1 MRTMREKV
9 RDSKLRAGDIWK
21 EGKENERRKLRK
33 KARAFVSSR
42 SLVSKKVQ
50 ENFATFIY
58 KELTVCPAQ
67 GHSDMPCG
75 NCRTSLGKSSS

>member
-1 MRTMREKV
+1 M
-9 RDSKLRAGDIWK
+9 
-21 EGKENERRKLRK
+21 EGGTFERK
-33 KARAFVSSR
+33 KARGFVSLV
-42 SLVSKKVQ
+42 SLVSKQKVQ

-75 NCRTSLGKSSS
+75 NCRTSL